1 MFKYWLIVYKLY
13 VNNTFNNKI
22 QQCSCIIK
30 NISKK
35 SSIVNQTL
43 YNIAIKY
50 SNMLFK

>member
-22 QQCSCIIK
+22 QQFSRIIK
-30 NISKK
+30 NISK
-35 SSIVNQTL
+35 SHPL